1 MAAVELERRDRVAI
15 AAINRPD
22 ARNAVNGDV
31 ANGMEAILDELEGDD
46 RVQAVVITGRGPT
59 FCAGAD
65 LKKVAKGEGGDL
77 ATKKGGFGGVVTRD
91 FPKPLIAAVNG
102 PALAGGFEVVLA
114 CDLVVAAEDAV
125 FGLPEAKRGLFAAAG
140 GLIRLPKRIPL
151 ALATEVAITGD
162 PIDATRAFQLGLVNR
177 LVPADQVVDAAVELA
192 GRIARNGPLA
202 VKNSL
207 KMVREAGD
215 LRDEDAWRRN
225 YELAMEVFASK
236 DSIEGA
242 TAFAEKREPRWTG
255 T

>member
-1 MAAVELERRDRVAI
+1 MAAVELERRERMAI
-15 AAINRPD
+15 AAINRPES
-22 ARNAVNGDV
+22 RNAVNGDV

-46 RVQAVVITGRGPT
+46 DIQAVVITGRGPT

-77 ATKKGGFGGVVTRD
+77 ATKRGGFGGIVTRD

-102 PALAGGFEVVLA
+102 PALDGGFELVLA
-114 CDLVVAAEDAV
+114 CDLVIAAEDAV

-215 LRDEDAWRRN
+215 LSDEDAWRRN

>member
-46 RVQAVVITGRGPT
+46 GIQAVVITGRGPT

-65 LKKVAKGEGGDL
+65 LKKVAKG
-77 ATKKGGFGGVVTRD
+77 KGGEIITKRGGFAGVVTRS

-102 PALAGGFEVVLA
+102 PALAGGFERVLA
-114 CDLVVAAEDAV
+114 CDLVVAADEAI

-151 ALATEVAITGD
+151 ALATEVAFTVD

-192 GRIARNGPLA
+192 DRIARNGPLA

-215 LRDEDAWRRN
+215 LSNEEAWRRN